1 MSIFDKLKSGLQKT
15 RDGFTANLK
24 NILSSNKG
32 LTEELIEEIEETL
45 ITGDIGVDTTLH
57 LIDVLREK
65 LGKEKNLTY
74 EQIVDVLKQE
84 LTNECETISGNI
96 PENNNFESK
105 PHVILVTG
113 VNGTGKTTS
122 IGKLSHYYKQQGKN
136 VILAAADT
144 FRAAAVEQLEVWKDR
159 VGVDLIKNKEGT
171 DPAAVAFDSVQAA
184 VARSMDILIVDTAG
198 RIHTN
203 TNLMQELEKV
213 KRVINKALPGAPHET
228 LLVLDGNTGQ
238 NSITQAKIFTSTLGV
253 DGLILT
259 KLDGT
264 AKGGAAI
271 PIMKNL
277 KIPIKYIGIGE
288 QIEDF
293 QLFNIKSYIDALFV

>member
-15 RDGFTANLK
+15 RDGFSNNLK
-24 NILSSNKG
+24 SILASNKG

-45 ITGDIGVDTTLH
+45 ITGDIGVDTTLN
-57 LIDVLREK
+57 LIEIMREQ

-74 EQIVDVLKQE
+74 EQVISILKEE
-84 LTNECETISGNI
+84 LINEFNAITAGI
-96 PENNNFESK
+96 PFKNVTAK

-122 IGKLSHYYKQQGKN
+122 IGKLSHFYKLQGKK

-159 VGVDLIKNKEGT
+159 VGVDLIKNVEGS

-184 VARSMDILIVDTAG
+184 VARNMDILIVDTAG

-203 TNLMQELEKV
+203 HNLMQELEKV
-213 KRVINKALPGAPHET
+213 KRVIGKALPEAPHET

-238 NSITQAKIFTSTLGV
+238 NSITQAKIFTSSLGV

-271 PIMKNL
+271 PIMKDL

-288 QIEDF
+288 QTEDF
-293 QLFNIKSYIDALFV
+293 QLFNIKSYVDALFL